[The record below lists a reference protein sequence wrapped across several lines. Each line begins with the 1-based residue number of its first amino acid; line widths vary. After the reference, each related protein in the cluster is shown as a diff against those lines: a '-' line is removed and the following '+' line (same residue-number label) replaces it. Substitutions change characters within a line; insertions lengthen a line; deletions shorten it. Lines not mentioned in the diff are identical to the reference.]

1 LNEILSPSLHH
12 SNMPLIQ
19 SRKKTPRKT
28 RNTRTSTKKTILF
41 RVFSRFRVFR
51 GYGNSQEVKLHGPED
66 LPDDLARGLAVIE
79 QIEGV
84 RTRAV
89 IDERHRQIARQRVGQ
104 ESVKRF

>member
-1 LNEILSPSLHH
+1 
-12 SNMPLIQ
+12 
-19 SRKKTPRKT
+19 
-28 RNTRTSTKKTILF
+28 
-41 RVFSRFRVFR
+41 
-51 GYGNSQEVKLHGPED
+51 VKLHGPED

-104 ESVKRF
+104 ESVKRFVLPLR